1 VRKNEARNLLQ
12 PSINRINEQLT
23 SPSRERKSAT
33 LESFI
38 EIWERDYL
46 VLSKPSTRSSTRT
59 QLKALKAALGQRDMR
74 HIDAGDIQRIIAKMT
89 SEGYGPKTIR
99 NLWGVISLIW
109 QAALAQKYV
118 DAVLPK
124 PKLPKSV
131 RKKPRFF
138 SLSNVARIIA
148 SSRGQQRCIYWLLAE
163 AGLCSG
169 ELAGLR
175 LEDVE
180 LDRITVNRSIWGGEE
195 QDPKTRSA
203 VRIIA
208 VSPQLASL
216 LWTELAKQK
225 AAGRSFLFTVPS
237 GSPLDMDVYRK
248 RKLKPTLEAL
258 ELPQSGFH
266 AFRHFNVSM
275 LDSLRV
281 PLKTIQERIGHA
293 LTGSF
298 TLDVYGH
305 ALEWKSNEEAAQRM
319 GDEIEGAVQ
328 KAVLEAEKLS
338 DSGCLSTIQKKSP
351 HSRKME
357 AFEYQ

>member
-131 RKKPRFF
+131 RKKHRFF
-138 SLSNVARIIA
+138 NLSNVARIIA
-148 SSRGQQRCIYWLLAE
+148 TSQGQQRCIYWLLAE
-163 AGLCSG
+163 AGLRAG

-203 VRIIA
+203 VRTIA

-216 LWTELAKQK
+216 LWTEVAKQK
-225 AAGRSFLFTVPS
+225 AAGRSYLFTVPS
-237 GSPLDMDVYRK
+237 G
-248 RKLKPTLEAL
+248 
-258 ELPQSGFH
+258 
-266 AFRHFNVSM
+266 
-275 LDSLRV
+275 
-281 PLKTIQERIGHA
+281 
-293 LTGSF
+293 
-298 TLDVYGH
+298 
-305 ALEWKSNEEAAQRM
+305 
-319 GDEIEGAVQ
+319 
-328 KAVLEAEKLS
+328 
-338 DSGCLSTIQKKSP
+338 
-351 HSRKME
+351 
-357 AFEYQ
+357 